1 MKTIDSDIVDA
12 KIILQN
18 QFETFVFR
26 IVRQMVTETYEND
39 DHYDITFVV
48 IVFVSFLPTV
58 FMPWFFVHWVLIGQI
73 KTSGMK
79 SFFLN
84 FKKHSL
90 DNEDYQENG
99 KRHISGRHGGS
110 K

>member
-1 MKTIDSDIVDA
+1 
-12 KIILQN
+12 
-18 QFETFVFR
+18 
-26 IVRQMVTETYEND
+26 MVTETYEND

-84 FKKHSL
+84 FKKNSL
-90 DNEDYQENG
+90 GNEEYQENG
-99 KRHISGRHGGS
+99 KRHISGRHSGS